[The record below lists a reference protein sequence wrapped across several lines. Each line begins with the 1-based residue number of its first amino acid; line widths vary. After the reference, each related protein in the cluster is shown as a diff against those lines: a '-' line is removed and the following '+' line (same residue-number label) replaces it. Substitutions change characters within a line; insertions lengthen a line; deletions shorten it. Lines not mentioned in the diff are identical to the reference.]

1 MSKNYLLEAAAEILN
16 ASKAAAPKE
25 EMKKLPGT
33 EVEDLG
39 GPTPENEKVA
49 NFDPA
54 SKISKMTP
62 PGKSPNVG
70 TAPMEKLAEEEDKTD
85 ELEVVETS
93 EVDAETLQE
102 WKTQLKSDIDAILSS
117 ESNLSEEFRQK
128 IATIYEARVTDKVNQ
143 IQETLEQQYAEL
155 FEQST
160 LELSEKLSSQVE
172 DHLNYVVEEWVKEN
186 EVAIETGLRSELTEE
201 FIAGLKNLFA
211 EHYIDIPSEKV
222 DLVEGLAAK
231 VEALEDQLNEEIERS
246 ISFKKQ
252 IEESKKETLVRQV
265 CEGLAQTQVEKIL
278 SLAEGVEFSAE
289 ADFTSKIQTIREN
302 FFPTGTVITD
312 AAKVLNETL
321 EAAPVEEKKDSQ
333 ADPVVSAYAAHMS
346 RSTK

>member
-33 EVEDLG
+33 EVEELG
-39 GPTPENEKVA
+39 GPTPENEKVDK
-49 NFDPA
+49 FDPA

-70 TAPMEKLAEEEDKTD
+70 TAPMEKLAEEEEKID
-85 ELEVVETS
+85 EVVETP
-93 EVDAETLQE
+93 EVDAEALQE

-201 FIAGLKNLFA
+201 FIAGMKNLFA
-211 EHYIDIPSEKV
+211 EHYIDIPAEKV

-252 IEESKKETLVRQV
+252 IEESKKDTIVRQV

-278 SLAEGVEFSAE
+278 TLAEGVEFSAE

-302 FFPTGTVITD
+302 FFPTGTVIAD
-312 AAKVLNETL
+312 AAKVLNETM
-321 EAAPVEEKKDSQ
+321 EAAPVEEKKDVQ
-333 ADPVVSAYAAHMS
+333 TDPVVSAYAAHMT
-346 RSTK
+346 RIK